1 MLELYAHPFSSYSQ
15 KVLTALYEYH
25 LDFDF
30 RMLSPDQPAN
40 MAALA
45 AVWPFRKFPVLID
58 NGTPLREATIIVEH
72 LTLHHAAGAPLIP
85 ADATAALDVRFMDRF
100 FDIYIATP
108 QQRII
113 YNALRPEGQRDPLG
127 DDEAR
132 AGLDTAYA
140 WLDGRMA
147 GLEWACGDFS
157 LADCSAA
164 PQLFYADWTHPI
176 GDRFPNVTAYRQRLL
191 ARPSFA
197 RCVEEAR
204 PHRPLFPL
212 GAPDRD

>member
-15 KVLTALYEYH
+15 KVLTALYEYN

-72 LTLHHAAGAPLIP
+72 LTLYHATGAPLIP
-85 ADATAALDVRFMDRF
+85 ADAT
-100 FDIYIATP
+100 
-108 QQRII
+108 
-113 YNALRPEGQRDPLG
+113 
-127 DDEAR
+127 
-132 AGLDTAYA
+132 
-140 WLDGRMA
+140 
-147 GLEWACGDFS
+147 
-157 LADCSAA
+157 AA

-204 PHRPLFPL
+204 PQRPLFPL